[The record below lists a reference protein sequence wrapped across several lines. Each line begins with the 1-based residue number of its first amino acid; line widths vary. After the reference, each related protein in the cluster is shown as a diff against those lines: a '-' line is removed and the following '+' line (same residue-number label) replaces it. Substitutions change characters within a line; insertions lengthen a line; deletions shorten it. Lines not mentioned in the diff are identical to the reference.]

1 MFAFYNSLKGF
12 VILFMTFVGIVFTG
26 CQRNELLTL
35 TFDYAAFSAGG
46 DYVEKASPE
55 KLAMIMLTS
64 SIELSKQENNQE
76 ATIFLTS
83 LLVQLKQANAEE
95 KKVIVEQ
102 FKQASDEEKRTIKD
116 VVEEYKKKARKEAKK
131 DKEWAKNAL
140 EENKKNVP
148 QELYRDALL
157 EYKQADLK
165 TASMV
170 GPFQIKISETKDV
183 PISGD
188 WESVRI
194 DGGLVDLSGIINK
207 VESHDG
213 VYMYHFDHDEY
224 KLVLLIPQNFKKFP
238 IAVVF
243 DKITLASVLYGQNSN
258 YLATGAAFI
267 EQIANK
273 VGVEWK

>member
-1 MFAFYNSLKGF
+1 MLLKK
-12 VILFMTFVGIVFTG
+12 I
-26 CQRNELLTL
+26 
-35 TFDYAAFSAGG
+35 
-46 DYVEKASPE
+46 
-55 KLAMIMLTS
+55 
-64 SIELSKQENNQE
+64 
-76 ATIFLTS
+76 
-83 LLVQLKQANAEE
+83 
-95 KKVIVEQ
+95 
-102 FKQASDEEKRTIKD
+102 
-116 VVEEYKKKARKEAKK
+116 
-131 DKEWAKNAL
+131 
-140 EENKKNVP
+140 KKNVP

-170 GPFQIKISETKDV
+170 GPFQIKISETKDA